1 MRIRTAALSALSI
14 ALSLSFV
21 GASCGQSAL
30 GIMPG
35 VVNNPRNLSLR
46 RAILSYGTNQVCGEM
61 LKRGIPL
68 KLREDDPV
76 TGRFYATAC
85 YAQEMGESS
94 NIFVQF
100 SGFGYAW
107 TNLTKRVAFD
117 ASGAIEYETDF
128 LMEEETMYVY
138 FRQRATSAVTF
149 RTRLIEQSQTSP
161 LAGTPLGA
169 AIPTG
174 EGFVNAL
181 GREVLKSE
189 LARGFTVLRDDDGT
203 VQFGLGVV
211 ERGKRPRAPYKT
223 SSSGRLVL
231 ANERTEVHQ
240 NQMDF
245 IGPIEVSEKGQALYI
260 TAALDGAP
268 GADLILVPKL
278 TADAWLQQL
287 TTQVPLTPP
296 PAYPTLDEPI
306 YAGMMWRRT
315 LPLPRGFYYL
325 VVDNSGAAG
334 KTQPTQ
340 YAQDDR
346 AALVSYA
353 IEIGDAP

>member
-1 MRIRTAALSALSI
+1 MRIRTAALCVLSM
-14 ALSLSFV
+14 ALSLSFI

-46 RAILSYGTNQVCGEM
+46 RAILSYGTNQICGEM

-68 KLREDDPV
+68 KLREEDPV
-76 TGRFYATAC
+76 TGRFYANAC
-85 YAQEMGESS
+85 YAQEMGES
-94 NIFVQF
+94 NNVFIQF

-138 FRQRATSAVTF
+138 FRQRTTSAATF
-149 RTRLIEQSQTSP
+149 KTRLIEQPQTTP
-161 LAGTPLGA
+161 FAGTPLGA
-169 AIPTG
+169 AIPSG
-174 EGFVNAL
+174 EGFVNTL
-181 GREVLKSE
+181 GRELLKSE
-189 LARGFTVLRDDDGT
+189 IARGFTVLRDSDGT
-203 VQFGLGVV
+203 AQFGLGVV
-211 ERGKRPRAPYKT
+211 ERGKRPSAPYKI

-245 IGPIEVSEKGQALYI
+245 IGPIEVSGKGQALYI

-278 TADAWLQQL
+278 TADAWLQQY
-287 TTQVPLTPP
+287 TTQIPLTPH

-306 YAGMMWRRT
+306 AAGMMWRRT

-334 KTQPTQ
+334 KTLPTQ
-340 YAQDDR
+340 HAQDDR